1 MNRLVVI
8 LLTFL
13 LFGINGNAQQPYHPK
28 MEKVFLDEKDTT
40 IICIVILGRVIGR
53 VKDGSEVWLKYGYC
67 MDSVWLWYPQSDP
80 KK

>member
-28 MEKVFLDEKDTT
+28 MEKVFLDEKHNKK
-40 IICIVILGRVIGR
+40 GR